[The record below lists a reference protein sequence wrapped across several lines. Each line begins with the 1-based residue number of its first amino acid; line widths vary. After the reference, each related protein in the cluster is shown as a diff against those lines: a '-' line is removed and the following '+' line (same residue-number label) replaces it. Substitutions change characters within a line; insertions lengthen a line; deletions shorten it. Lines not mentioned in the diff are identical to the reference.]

1 MSVFYTIIILSLIV
15 FCHEF
20 GHFIV
25 AKKNGIHVVE
35 FSIGF
40 GPDIVTKVYKGTRY
54 SLKWI
59 PFGGACQML
68 GDDYGIADSAVDGL
82 RSEVEQV
89 NTRTFDSKPVW
100 VRIAVLFAGP
110 FFNFVLAF
118 ILAIVVLGSAG
129 VDVPR
134 VHDTMEG
141 LPAAQ
146 AGLRAGDMLISYDGV
161 RVRTI
166 RDITLF
172 MQENYTGGPI
182 EIVYERDGER
192 YTVSLTPQ
200 WSEEN
205 QSKLV
210 GVTFAGRE
218 EVSTLSLL
226 GYSANEVYFWIKLT
240 VKSVGMLF
248 TGGATVNDL
257 SGPVGIVG
265 VVDDTVEDTQEYGL
279 STVLLNLANLAI
291 LFSANLGVMNLLPI
305 PALDGG
311 RLLFCLIEVLRGKP
325 VSKEKEM
332 YVTLA
337 GVLFLFALMIFV
349 LFNDVRKLF
358 M

>member
-1 MSVFYTIIILSLIV
+1 MSIIYTILILGLIV
-15 FCHEF
+15 FFHEF
-20 GHFIV
+20 GHYIV

-40 GPDIVTKVYKGTRY
+40 GPNIVTKVYKGTRY

-68 GDDYGIADSAVDGL
+68 GDEYGVVDSEVDGVS
-82 RSEVEQV
+82 SEVKEVDQ
-89 NTRTFDSKPVW
+89 RTFDAKPVW

-118 ILAIVVLGSAG
+118 ILAIIVLGTAG

-134 VHDTMEG
+134 VNQIMEG
-141 LPAAQ
+141 LPAEA
-146 AGLRAGDMLISYDGV
+146 AGLQPGDVLISYDSV
-161 RVRTI
+161 RIRTV

-172 MQENYTGGPI
+172 MQENYKDGSI
-182 EIVYERDGER
+182 EVVYERDGER
-192 YTVSLTPQ
+192 MTAMLTPQ

-210 GVTFAGRE
+210 GVVFAGRE
-218 EVSTLSLL
+218 EVSAWELL
-226 GYSANEVYFWIKLT
+226 GYSANEVFFWIKLT
-240 VKSVGMLF
+240 VQSIGMMF
-248 TGGATVNDL
+248 TGDATVNDL

-265 VVDDTVEDTQEYGL
+265 VVDDTVQDTQEMGIA
-279 STVLLNLANLAI
+279 TVLLNLANLGI

-311 RLLFCLIEVLRGKP
+311 RLLFCLIEVVRGKP

-349 LFNDVRKLF
+349 LFNDVKKLF